1 MCRICRYQVDN
12 SPRLGFYYDSF
23 VVDLN
28 DSLKQLG
35 EGTSVASIEDL
46 FLDSSGLREKM
57 TVLYKKAEQ
66 GGTRIADFRLLPP
79 VERPSKFICLAG
91 NYMEHLRERD
101 GAEATRPKDIHA
113 FVKVN
118 TSVIGPNDD
127 VVAGKSV
134 DMLDYELELGVVIG
148 KSGRYIPVEKAAEHI
163 GGYFVANDIGD
174 RSFMPE
180 VPGGRIHWL
189 AMKAQDTFAPYGPCI
204 LLREPGMKLSDLK
217 MKIWINEE
225 LRQSVD
231 PSEMVFS
238 PEEIIARL
246 SQWMTLEPGDLIITG
261 TPAGNAWSRKQF
273 LKEGDVMRAEMDCVG
288 TIINRVTFEDEIYRF
303 G

>member
-1 MCRICRYQVDN
+1 MCRICQYRVDDA
-12 SPRLGFYYDSF
+12 PRLGFYFDSY
-23 VVDLN
+23 VVDVNELF
-28 DSLKQLG
+28 KQIG
-35 EGTSVASIEDL
+35 SEMSIASIEEL
-46 FLDSSGLREKM
+46 FSDHNGLREQM
-57 TVLYKKAEQ
+57 TTLYGKAEQ
-66 GGTRIADFRLLPP
+66 IGTRITNFQLLPP
-79 VERPSKFICLAG
+79 VERPGKFICLAG

-101 GAEATRPKDIHA
+101 GEAAVRPKDIHA

-127 VVAGKSV
+127 VVAGKSIS
-134 DMLDYELELGVVIG
+134 MLDYELELGVVIG
-148 KSGRYIPVEKAAEHI
+148 KRGRYIPVEKAAEHI

-174 RSFMPE
+174 RAFMPE

-217 MKIWINEE
+217 MRIWINGE

-231 PSEMVFS
+231 PSQMVFS
-238 PEEIIARL
+238 PEETIARL

-273 LKEGDVMRAEMDCVG
+273 LKEGDVMRAEMDHVG
-288 TIINRVTFEDEIYRF
+288 AITNRVTFEDEIYRF

>member
-1 MCRICRYQVDN
+1 MCRICRYRVNDV
-12 SPRLGFYYDSF
+12 PKLGFYFDSY
-23 VVDLN
+23 VVDVNELF
-28 DSLKQLG
+28 KQLG
-35 EGTSVASIEDL
+35 SEMRIESIEDL
-46 FLDSSGLREKM
+46 FLDHSSLREQM
-57 TVLYKKAEQ
+57 TVLYGKAEQ
-66 GGTRIADFRLLPP
+66 TGTRIANFQLLPP
-79 VERPSKFICLAG
+79 VERPGKFICLAG

-101 GAEATRPKDIHA
+101 GEAAVRPKDIHA

-148 KSGRYIPVEKAAEHI
+148 KRGRYIPVEKAAEHI

-204 LLREPGMKLSDLK
+204 LLREPGMELSDLK
-217 MKIWINEE
+217 MRIWINGE

-231 PSEMVFS
+231 PSQMVFS
-238 PEEIIARL
+238 PEETIARL

-273 LKEGDVMRAEMDCVG
+273 LKEGDVMRAEMDRVG
-288 TIINRVTFEDEIYRF
+288 AITNRVTFEDEIYRF
-303 G
+303 E